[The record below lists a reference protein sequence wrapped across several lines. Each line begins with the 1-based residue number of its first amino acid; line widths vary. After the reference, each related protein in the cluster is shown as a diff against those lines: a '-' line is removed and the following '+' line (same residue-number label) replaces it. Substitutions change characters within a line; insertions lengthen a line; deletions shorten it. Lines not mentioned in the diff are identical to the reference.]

1 MKRGKQILLF
11 TLTALMLTGCQTSE
25 KKTELENYRL
35 VTSNASKLN
44 ENQIVVE
51 NNTYDFGKDKMNSAK
66 YKIDSTAQLNFAVV
80 DDKGKAVLYSAKDE
94 KGNDEVYR
102 YDLETKKVEQLTE
115 NFWGISSIIPRENDY
130 IVVGVPQTPNDS
142 KVFMLWS
149 IDRNTKEVKHIE
161 LSNDKHKDLSVWQAA
176 YIPETDGLILQ
187 TYSESEEYAL
197 RDKWNNKENH
207 SEGTELETPFYYYQY
222 ENGKVKYLFEKN
234 MPQSTGLVAN
244 KNDVLFGVQSD
255 VNGDCVYRYNLKEEK
270 EEKVKGLERLDKTF
284 YLDKESNYLY
294 KFNGKIGKVD
304 LKTGKEEWLDNQF
317 KEYYFTD
324 YRLVKEQ

>member
-11 TLTALMLTGCQTSE
+11 TLTALVLTGCQTSE

-35 VTSNASKLN
+35 VTSNASRLN

-102 YDLETKKVEQLTE
+102 YDLETKEVEQLTD
-115 NFWGISSIIPRENDY
+115 NLWGISYIIPRENDY

-149 IDRNTKEVKHIE
+149 IDRNTKEVKRIE
-161 LSNDKHKDLSVWQAA
+161 LSNDKHKDISVWQAA

-197 RDKWNNKENH
+197 RDKWNNIENH
-207 SEGTELETPFYYYQY
+207 SERTELETPFYYYQY

-234 MPQSTGLVAN
+234 MPQSNGLVAN

-270 EEKVKGLERLDKTF
+270 EEKVKGLQRLDKAF